1 MKKFDLLLVARPDHS
16 YKIYQGLK
24 KSDIKFKYF
33 SFKLFPSWF
42 RHIIKHK
49 KMRTVEGGTSICNVL
64 SIVSVLKHNLR
75 IGMFQKVSE
84 YDIFEKFI
92 HRKLKHYEGK
102 IVHYWPCF
110 SYKEIK
116 AYKETHKEAITI
128 AEIYFPCH
136 QWVLDEIGP
145 MLKELGYGSNLD
157 YIYKEAEMYE
167 ETMKFEQN
175 FIVPSEFVAKTYRK
189 YYPNKNYIVLPYG
202 VFKSSLYQKKKYIS
216 NGHKFKF
223 VYVGRIS
230 IEKGCD
236 LLLNYFQTHTE
247 YELTIIG
254 SILESEAKFFNKYKN
269 IPNITFMGLVP
280 NTEVPN
286 IAAKCDIGIHLSRF
300 DAYSLA
306 VGEVIGSGLP
316 VIVSSETG
324 ICSDVEKYEWGCVTK
339 LDEESIENAIK
350 KITNIDNYNSYVDN
364 IDEYFN
370 ENHSTYS
377 QQIVAL
383 YESILKNGRI

>member
-1 MKKFDLLLVARPDHS
+1 M
-16 YKIYQGLK
+16 
-24 KSDIKFKYF
+24 
-33 SFKLFPSWF
+33 
-42 RHIIKHK
+42 
-49 KMRTVEGGTSICNVL
+49 
-64 SIVSVLKHNLR
+64 
-75 IGMFQKVSE
+75 
-84 YDIFEKFI
+84 
-92 HRKLKHYEGK
+92 
-102 IVHYWPCF
+102 
-110 SYKEIK
+110 
-116 AYKETHKEAITI
+116 
-128 AEIYFPCH
+128 
-136 QWVLDEIGP
+136 
-145 MLKELGYGSNLD
+145 
-157 YIYKEAEMYE
+157 
-167 ETMKFEQN
+167 
-175 FIVPSEFVAKTYRK
+175 
-189 YYPNKNYIVLPYG
+189 
-202 VFKSSLYQKKKYIS
+202 
-216 NGHKFKF
+216 
-223 VYVGRIS
+223 
-230 IEKGCD
+230 
-236 LLLNYFQTHTE
+236 LLNYFQTHTE

-254 SILESEAKFFNKYKN
+254 SILESEANFFNKYKN

-370 ENHSTYS
+370 KNHSTYS